1 MPFDAYYYGL
11 IFTGVVVVYALFVA
25 RQLRKPDA
33 GTSPSGV
40 LGALFGGAAGCF
52 FFLVVSLVALFVV
65 AWLITRLWEWR
76 WMWKWT
82 S

>member
-11 IFTGVVVVYALFVA
+11 IFAGVVVVYALFVA

-33 GTSPSGV
+33 GTPPSGI

-52 FFLVVSLVALFVV
+52 LCLVVVLVALFVV
-65 AWLITRLWEWR
+65 AWLITRLWEWA
-76 WMWKWT
+76 WLWKRA